1 MEKHETFSVLVEN
14 RFGVLTRVA
23 GLFSG
28 RGFNIDSLTVSP
40 TENPDYSRM
49 TIVTHGDNDVL
60 EQIEKQLSKL
70 IEVVKVNRLT
80 DGGFVARELMLVKV
94 KATEKRG
101 DIIQI
106 AGIFKGQVV
115 DVQLDSLVIQVTG
128 ASSKLNAFVSL
139 MEPFGIIE
147 LARTGSVALPRKEQ
161 EEPDD
166 NMEGE

>member
-1 MEKHETFSVLVEN
+1 MERNETFSVLVEN

-40 TENPDYSRM
+40 TENPNYSRM
-49 TIVTHGDNDVL
+49 TIVTHGDRDVL
-60 EQIEKQLSKL
+60 EQIEKQLGKL
-70 IEVVKVNRLT
+70 IEVVKVYRLT
-80 DGGFVARELMLVKV
+80 AGGFVARELMLLKV
-94 KATEKRG
+94 QATDKRS

-106 AGIFKGQVV
+106 AGIFKAQVV

-128 ASSKLNAFVSL
+128 AATKLDAFVSL

-147 LARTGSVALPRKEQ
+147 LARTGSVALPRNSQGDPGE
-161 EEPDD
+161 
-166 NMEGE
+166 MEDGE